1 MGYKVFILDDDEKA
15 CKLAERVL
23 TEAGY
28 QVMTSIHPIGTTVQ
42 VSAFQPDLVL
52 LDVMMP
58 ALPGEAVIEIL
69 NQHMRPRPK
78 ILLYSN
84 KSEEELRTLAQE
96 KKVEGFVCKSE
107 GPRALLKNVQRILP
121 ST

>member
-1 MGYKVFILDDDEKA
+1 MSYKIFILDDDEHA

-28 QVMTSIHPIGTTVQ
+28 KVMTRTHPIGTTVH

-58 ALPGEAVIEIL
+58 ALPGDAVIEIL
-69 NQHMRPRPK
+69 DQHMQPRPK

-84 KSEEELRTLAQE
+84 KSADELKALVQK
-96 KKVEGFVCKSE
+96 KKVEGYVCKSD
-107 GPRALLKNVQRILP
+107 GPSALLKSVKRILP
-121 ST
+121 SA